1 MSTLTREFSVA
12 GMHCGG
18 CVKSVT
24 GAVSR
29 VPGVKH
35 VEVSLEN
42 NAAKVEF
49 DGTLATPEADR
60 RRDRRRGL
68 RRSSPLKSTEALNT
82 EM

>member
-35 VEVSLEN
+35 VDVSLEN
-42 NAAKVEF
+42 NAAKVEY
-49 DGTLATPEADR
+49 DGTLATPEAIVAAIESAGFDAHAR
-60 RRDRRRGL
+60 
-68 RRSSPLKSTEALNT
+68 
-82 EM
+82 

>member
-1 MSTLTREFSVA
+1 MSTLTREFFVA

-35 VEVSLEN
+35 VDVSLEN
-42 NAAKVEF
+42 NAAKVEY
-49 DGTLATPEADR
+49 DGTLATPEAIVAAIEGAGFDAHAR
-60 RRDRRRGL
+60 
-68 RRSSPLKSTEALNT
+68 
-82 EM
+82 